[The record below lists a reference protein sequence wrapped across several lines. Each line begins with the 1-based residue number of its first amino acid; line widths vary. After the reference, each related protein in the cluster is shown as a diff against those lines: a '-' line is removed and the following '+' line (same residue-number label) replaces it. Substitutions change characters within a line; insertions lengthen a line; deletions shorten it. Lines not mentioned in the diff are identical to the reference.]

1 MASAPRGEPIPAGG
15 AGAPS
20 PIYAPGIDEY
30 TSIYDK
36 KGELLEQ
43 FRLTFDII
51 NRIVRDLDERF
62 VERNHVHFYLKG
74 GNSIPFFENP
84 DPTTIPSAFPSDFDF
99 ALAIDPKMP
108 INIYNIL
115 LLGAIN
121 EIIYIMTSTIQ
132 EYYPVKRSQFEA
144 GETRPCIILDR
155 AYTPTINKD
164 IEDLFKKA
172 SESDAYKCHTKCPFR
187 IFLRKNFTTNTAITQ
202 NFGTIMLQYII
213 SKEEVINIM
222 DISFFIRT
230 LEQDP
235 AKQTPIAREVEIKLR
250 RDWDMTR
257 IERHTFTA
265 PVPLTIDIYDR
276 LSAYL
281 NHHIAI
287 EGNTRPEKVAKRK
300 HRMSVLKNIIEKSK
314 KRVKHQSRRIT
325 KKRMG
330 HIKRVHGRHF
340 KRPNNTSVLNNL

>member
-51 NRIVRDLDERF
+51 NRIVQDLDERF

-99 ALAIDPKMP
+99 ALAIDPTMP
-108 INIYNIL
+108 IDLYNRL

-121 EIIYIMTSTIQ
+121 EILYIMVSTIQ
-132 EYYPVKRSQFEA
+132 EYYPVKRSQLQLESKS
-144 GETRPCIILDR
+144 CVILDR
-155 AYTPTINKD
+155 TYTPTINKD

-187 IFLRKNFTTNTAITQ
+187 IFLRKNVISHTGTPQ
-202 NFGTIMLQYII
+202 NFGTITLQYITP
-213 SKEEVINIM
+213 EERLIDMI
-222 DISFFIRT
+222 DIAFFIRT

-287 EGNTRPEKVAKRK
+287 EGNTRPEKVAKRR

-340 KRPNNTSVLNNL
+340 ERRNKTSVLNNV